1 MKKIRN
7 GYLTSRDRRILEFV
21 DRCRVGT
28 EDMFQRVF
36 FSESKSRI
44 ATVSR
49 VVRRLVRRG
58 LLDRVTWSPGRSY
71 VILTRRGCRAIAV
84 PDRTPRPL
92 TEQSLPVALA
102 VAWHCV
108 RTGVTRV
115 TDREFRQ
122 RYPELW
128 RPGLRSSIYYLTDTP
143 RGLVLGMFLVDRGGT
158 ARRIRSKI
166 RRLITQRDSLPAFEA
181 LIAAGRLR
189 LTVLTG
195 LPAQQQNIR
204 RSLKRSTFHRVE
216 IEVCLVPELGDIL
229 TLGPGQC

>member
-1 MKKIRN
+1 MTTRN
-7 GYLTSRDRRILEFV
+7 GYLTGRDRCLLEFV
-21 DRCRVGT
+21 DRYRVGT
-28 EDMFQRVF
+28 DDMFQGVF
-36 FSESKSRI
+36 FSEAKQRTTS
-44 ATVSR
+44 VSR
-49 VVRRLVRRG
+49 VVRRLIRRG
-58 LLDRVTWSPGRSY
+58 LVRRVTWSPGRSY
-71 VILTRRGCRAIAV
+71 VVLTRRGCRAIAV

-92 TEQSLPVALA
+92 TEQSLPAALA
-102 VAWHCV
+102 IAWHCV
-108 RTGVTRV
+108 RAGVTRL

-128 RPGLRSSIYYLTDTP
+128 RPGLRSSCYYLTDTP

-158 ARRIRSKI
+158 ARRLRGKI

-181 LIAAGRLR
+181 LIAGRRLR

-216 IEVCLVPELGDIL
+216 IEVCLVPELGEIL
-229 TLGPGQC
+229 TGP